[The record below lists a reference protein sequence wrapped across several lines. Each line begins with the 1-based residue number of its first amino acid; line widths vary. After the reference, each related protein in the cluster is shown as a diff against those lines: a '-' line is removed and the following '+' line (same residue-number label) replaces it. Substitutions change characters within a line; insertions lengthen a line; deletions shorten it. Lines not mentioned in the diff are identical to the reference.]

1 MKKLL
6 LLALCLVLAGLLA
19 VNGTFAAEFTQTVS
33 EVVSSLFET
42 VQGLASPE
50 PTVDPTIFSVA
61 LVYPDNNSSELP
73 MLFPGSEIERK
84 IAVCND
90 SSENAAYFRIAF
102 AVQSEAFPHVTLYFN
117 DDGSYTWLDDW
128 RNITVGGRDYKL
140 MIGTYTTALEPGNT
154 SSAALLSVAMS
165 ETVTSE
171 QMAEIN
177 EDFLQVQVLA
187 INAEDFDANTYTT
200 AKAALDAALPI
211 DSKDFNPF
219 N

>member
-1 MKKLL
+1 MKKSI
-6 LLALCLVLAGLLA
+6 LLALCLALAGLLA

-33 EVVSSLFET
+33 EVVSTLFKT
-42 VQGLASPE
+42 VQGLAHPE
-50 PTVDPTIFSVA
+50 PTVDPSVFSMS

-73 MLFPGSEIERK
+73 MLFPGSEVERK
-84 IAVCND
+84 IAVRND
-90 SSENAAYFRIAF
+90 SSENTAYFRIAF
-102 AVQSEAFPHVTLYFN
+102 AVQAEAFPYMTLSFN
-117 DDGSYTWLDDW
+117 NDGTYAWLNEW
-128 RNITVGGRDYKL
+128 RNITIGGRDYKL
-140 MIGTYTTALEPGNT
+140 MIGTHSNPLEAGKT

-171 QMAEIN
+171 QMVQID

-187 INAEDFDANTYTT
+187 INANDFDENTYTT

-211 DSKDFNPF
+211 DSTDFNPF